1 MILRMKSFSEINN
14 SADKEDYKKQG
25 INDLPAPHVFFFLT
39 TNSLTH
45 TGNMASTI
53 IYNII

>member
-1 MILRMKSFSEINN
+1 MKSFSEINN
-14 SADKEDYKKQG
+14 SADKEDYKKQW
-25 INDLPAPHVFFFLT
+25 INDLPALHIFFLT